1 VHAQVQALTAIA
13 ADHGRSTGELALAY
27 LAAQPAVSSV
37 IAGAST
43 PEQVRQNAA
52 GVGWALGTEVLAA
65 VLDVVGEVPDPE
77 VLPYRAPRTT

>member
-1 VHAQVQALTAIA
+1 VQ
-13 ADHGRSTGELALAY
+13 
-27 LAAQPAVSSV
+27 
-37 IAGAST
+37 
-43 PEQVRQNAA
+43 QNAA